1 MAYYLILNR
10 ISPAVAK
17 TDPGDLTDRFRLRD
31 RLNCKSFKWYLENI
45 YPESSWPV
53 NYKQMGEVR

>member
-1 MAYYLILNR
+1 MFILFR